1 MMRLST
7 LKTLLGTLGASGLLA
22 GADLPRPPA
31 IPSGDVVILQ
41 GRFANGRI
49 RPWTVYQNGVSRDL
63 GPSEYF
69 QLPRDLDLVIL
80 QATFTVKG
88 ACPAARTAHFQI
100 TSRNGLGTFPL
111 ARCTARLK
119 PQVSMNSVSR
129 SFATGLPL
137 AAGSEL
143 KAGYGELGPGTIPPP
158 VEVLLY
164 GYWVRPA
171 R

>member
-1 MMRLST
+1 MSLTTMNI
-7 LKTLLGTLGASGLLA
+7 LLCTLGASGILA

-31 IPSGDVVILQ
+31 IPPGDVVILQ
-41 GRFANGRI
+41 GQFSSSRT
-49 RPWTVYQNGVSRDL
+49 RPWTVYQNGATRDL

-69 QLPRDLDLVIL
+69 ALPRDLDLVVL

-88 ACPAARTAHFQI
+88 ARPAAGAAHFQI
-100 TSRNGLGTFPL
+100 TARNGLQTFPL
-111 ARCTARLK
+111 ARCTAMLD
-119 PQVSMNSVSR
+119 PLVPMNSVSR
-129 SFATGLPL
+129 SFASGLPL

-143 KAGYGELGPGTIPPP
+143 KAGYGELGPGTIPAP